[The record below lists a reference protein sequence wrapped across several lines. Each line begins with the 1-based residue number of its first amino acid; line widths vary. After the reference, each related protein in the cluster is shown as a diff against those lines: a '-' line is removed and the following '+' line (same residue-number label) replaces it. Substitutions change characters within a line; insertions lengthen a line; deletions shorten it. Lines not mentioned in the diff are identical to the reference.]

1 MTNLLHVCVPVCLS
15 PGCMTSVRDV
25 DKGLLQWAV
34 DSKVPH
40 TEIPGVCRFEL
51 CRAVFQLHRM
61 KTVFPE
67 EVIGQGPENVF
78 EPLLIQKP

>member
-25 DKGLLQWAV
+25 E
-34 DSKVPH
+34 VPH
-40 TEIPGVCRFEL
+40 IEIPGVCRFEL
-51 CRAVFQLHRM
+51 CRAVFQLYRM

-67 EVIGQGPENVF
+67 EAIGQGPKNVF